1 MKYKNM
7 SLKNA
12 FDSVSARRP
21 CVRPNPGFWK
31 QLVDYEKRLINKSTT
46 TSSSLSSNET
56 AIPITIVSSSA
67 SLKPSSSNPSQSKI
81 NTHSFNYGSNHNL
94 GASNN
99 YYQDYDTINS
109 SSSSSRPYSGSR
121 YGSSTY
127 LYGGGLSNIS
137 KLYKTVSGH
146 PSSRTDHYNLENS
159 MSHQIQPTTQHRTSL
174 IVNDVNNHRYTI
186 KPANFS
192 TTYRS
197 SYGRF

>member
-31 QLVDYEKRLINKSTT
+31 QLVDYEKRLISKSTT
-46 TSSSLSSNET
+46 TSSSSSNET

-99 YYQDYDTINS
+99 YYQDYDTIN
-109 SSSSSRPYSGSR
+109 SSSRPYSGSR